1 MGDVANTEI
10 RAQFRELWDAA
21 AKYFDEARKFAVASE
36 APTPFGG
43 GYMSSDPDFY
53 WNQLPEDLR
62 SVGKALVDQLL
73 IPCAA
78 LADAARI
85 SPLTGSEDQLDV
97 KIAAKAMRA
106 ALRLRR
112 YVFQEASV
120 IHDED
125 VVLGFRPADQSEISG
140 SNPDQAQSEFY
151 AQLEKISLVLK
162 LVEASPVSAGKAAS
176 RTESDSSKYRIG
188 TAFIMMWMDPSNPEL
203 ADTVETVRSVFRQ
216 FEIRAVRADDIEHE
230 GLISER
236 VLNEIKTS
244 EFLFADLTGTRPNVY
259 YEVGYAHALAKRV
272 ILFRKSGTGI
282 HFDLSGYNC
291 PEYINQSDLR
301 TKLTKRLVELT
312 NRTPRDIE
320 HL

>member
-1 MGDVANTEI
+1 MSDVAGSEI
-10 RAQFRELWDAA
+10 RTQFRELWDAA
-21 AKYFDEARKFAVASE
+21 AKYFDEARKCAVSQE

-43 GYMSSDPDFY
+43 GYTSSDPNFY
-53 WNQLPEDLR
+53 WDQLSEDLR
-62 SVGKALVDQLL
+62 GLAMALVDRLL

-78 LADAARI
+78 LAEAARV

-112 YVFQEASV
+112 YIFQEASV

-125 VVLGFRPADQSEISG
+125 VVLGFRPADQSELSG
-140 SNPDQAQSEFY
+140 LPPDQAESEFY
-151 AQLEKISLVLK
+151 AQLDKVSLVLK
-162 LVEASPVSAGKAAS
+162 LVEASPASAGQVVS
-176 RTESDSSKYRIG
+176 RTQNDSSKYRIG

-203 ADTVETVRSVFRQ
+203 TDTVETVRNIFQQ
-216 FEIRAVRADDIEHE
+216 FEVRALRADDIEHE

-236 VLNEIKTS
+236 VLNEIRTS
-244 EFLFADLTGTRPNVY
+244 EFLFADLTGARPNVY
-259 YEVGYAHALAKRV
+259 YEVGYAHALGKRV

-291 PEYINQSDLR
+291 PEYVNQTDLR
-301 TKLTKRLVELT
+301 KKLTNRLIELT
-312 NRTPRDIE
+312 NRKPREIE
-320 HL
+320 PL